1 MFRLV
6 LLTVA
11 SIAVRLIKPQSFR
24 LDGFSLTASSF
35 TTLQWYLKWA
45 LPMWAV
51 VDLNSALNR
60 LAANRWGW
68 KSDKSQWV
76 WDKEV
81 AVVTGGSGGIGACVV
96 KRLVSVSG
104 RQSRCLGRQ
113 PSRGIFHHR
122 DNIREAAHAIRSDL
136 GCPSILINNAGIGN
150 AYTILDV
157 PPASLQ
163 KLFDINLLSHWSTV
177 QEFLPDMIAK
187 KKGHIMS
194 VASLASFVA
203 FAGAVDYACTK
214 AALLAFHEGLTQ
226 EIKHRYKCPE
236 IKTSIVHP
244 SWTKSAITSHPTLQ
258 AGLKS
263 VGAKLLEPEDVASA
277 MVNQILA
284 AKSGQLVLGP
294 ALTKRIRALP
304 LWLQEILRDTQAN
317 IVTGNGS
324 TAEGQWSGASSS
336 LQHCT
341 VPRIGVKEPTPHHI
355 NTCIHFVI
363 FNSTAKLCALA
374 AAAVSS
380 RVRRLN
386 DHEDGTYIW
395 TRVKINSKLDAPPRP
410 LKHAINIYLLPRLLG
425 ICKAARMSATTGFR
439 NMQPLQNAYGLHMG
453 GKALERYSMQR

>member
-96 KRLVSVSG
+96 KRLVSQGVKVAVLDVSPLEASFTTED
-104 RQSRCLGRQ
+104 RKCIRYYKCDITS
-113 PSRGIFHHR
+113 R

-324 TAEGQWSGASSS
+324 TAEG
-336 LQHCT
+336 
-341 VPRIGVKEPTPHHI
+341 
-355 NTCIHFVI
+355 
-363 FNSTAKLCALA
+363 
-374 AAAVSS
+374 
-380 RVRRLN
+380 
-386 DHEDGTYIW
+386 
-395 TRVKINSKLDAPPRP
+395 
-410 LKHAINIYLLPRLLG
+410 
-425 ICKAARMSATTGFR
+425 
-439 NMQPLQNAYGLHMG
+439 
-453 GKALERYSMQR
+453 